1 MILNQKFYLRNWDS
15 HLNVKENIIMAKKSM
30 KVKANKK
37 QKFKVREYNRCPITG
52 RARGFIR
59 KFGMSRNAF
68 RKLASEGLIP
78 GVKKASLQSGDKIMV
93 IDPISDMLTRIRN
106 ALNAKHKVVEIP
118 SSKFK

>member
-1 MILNQKFYLRNWDS
+1 MILNQKFYLRNWDF

-78 GVKKASLQSGDKIMV
+78 GVKKASL
-93 IDPISDMLTRIRN
+93 
-106 ALNAKHKVVEIP
+106 
-118 SSKFK
+118 

>member
-1 MILNQKFYLRNWDS
+1 
-15 HLNVKENIIMAKKSM
+15 MAKKSM

-68 RKLASEGLIP
+68 RKLASEGL
-78 GVKKASLQSGDKIMV
+78 SLIH
-93 IDPISDMLTRIRN
+93 I
-106 ALNAKHKVVEIP
+106 
-118 SSKFK
+118 

>member
-15 HLNVKENIIMAKKSM
+15 HLKVNENIIMAKKSM

-78 GVKKASLQSGDKIMV
+78 GVKKASL
-93 IDPISDMLTRIRN
+93 
-106 ALNAKHKVVEIP
+106 
-118 SSKFK
+118 

>member
-1 MILNQKFYLRNWDS
+1 MIINQKFYLRNWDS

-78 GVKKASLQSGDKIMV
+78 GVRKASL
-93 IDPISDMLTRIRN
+93 
-106 ALNAKHKVVEIP
+106 
-118 SSKFK
+118 